1 MNIRWWRKRNEG
13 FEWRDYVRT
22 TILVRREQRRQRLKD
37 VQAAAAAQV
46 KDAGKRGLE
55 AGVAGV
61 QNASTASW
69 HHAKAAAVVLV
80 AWTVRAAEVLGS
92 GLVSAASSVGAAA
105 AALGRHVGKPLAPAL
120 GQVVEFARQP
130 KVDLALKIVAGA
142 AGIGAAYRTWT
153 FGFDGDALVATV
165 VATIA
170 AALLLLAWLS
180 QLDRA
185 QSPGA
190 RENLL
195 NRLRLHEFELP
206 GERHTS
212 PRTVG
217 LAVLGLIAVAAIG
230 TLAARFGAPGIV
242 ASLTSSS
249 QPATTG
255 TASKSDPSKLEG
267 RAIAITGDRLRIAG
281 TVILLDGIE
290 APEPSQSCERKT
302 GTWRCGAAAKDAL
315 AGLIR
320 GRRVSCE
327 IVDEDESG
335 KRGRCETRGADI
347 AEALARNGNVF
358 SNGGFLSRY
367 ADAESEAQSEK
378 IGLWAGT
385 PERPQDYRDKR
396 WEEAKRTAPEG
407 CPIKGRIRSG
417 SRTYVLP
424 WAASYDSVQLRTSRG
439 ERWFCSES
447 EAQAAGWTLGSQ
459 S

>member
-1 MNIRWWRKRNEG
+1 
-13 FEWRDYVRT
+13 
-22 TILVRREQRRQRLKD
+22 
-37 VQAAAAAQV
+37 
-46 KDAGKRGLE
+46 
-55 AGVAGV
+55 
-61 QNASTASW
+61 
-69 HHAKAAAVVLV
+69 
-80 AWTVRAAEVLGS
+80 
-92 GLVSAASSVGAAA
+92 
-105 AALGRHVGKPLAPAL
+105 
-120 GQVVEFARQP
+120 
-130 KVDLALKIVAGA
+130 
-142 AGIGAAYRTWT
+142 
-153 FGFDGDALVATV
+153 
-165 VATIA
+165 
-170 AALLLLAWLS
+170 
-180 QLDRA
+180 
-185 QSPGA
+185 
-190 RENLL
+190 
-195 NRLRLHEFELP
+195 LHEFELP

-230 TLAARFGAPGIV
+230 TLAARYAAPSIV

-249 QPATTG
+249 SSSPPATTD

-281 TVILLDGIE
+281 TVIVLDGIE

-302 GTWRCGAAAKDAL
+302 GSWRCGAAAKDAL

-320 GRRVSCE
+320 ARRVSCE
-327 IVDEDESG
+327 IVDEDDSG

-378 IGLWAGT
+378 IGLWSGT

-447 EAQAAGWTLGSQ
+447 EAQAAGWTPGSQ